1 MLLSNICYH
10 SVVIAYQGQPH
21 LRPFPFLEILS
32 DYNYNYNFPTLHM
45 RPVYIILP
53 YRFFS
58 VAKRKSIFDDR
69 PMEIEELTH
78 IIKHDM
84 GSLNKQIL
92 QLQQLSRQRGAET
105 AGKNVQNFSSNVVV
119 TLQQKLANMSSQFKQ
134 VLDVRTEVRHRRRG
148 DNSGLEFFFF

>member
-1 MLLSNICYH
+1 
-10 SVVIAYQGQPH
+10 
-21 LRPFPFLEILS
+21 
-32 DYNYNYNFPTLHM
+32 M